1 MFDTLQERLGSIFE
15 GLTKRGA
22 LSEKDVSEAM
32 REVRR
37 ALLEADVALPV
48 ARAERLAI
56 NTPIQGSAA
65 DMIKRAMIDADAALT
80 EQVPSARIL
89 LQVHDELIIETA
101 AADVD
106 TTMQVVRDAMLS
118 AASVL
123 RVPMLV
129 DGNAGDS
136 WAEVH

>member
-1 MFDTLQERLGSIFE
+1 VRTLFGRRRLLP
-15 GLTKRGA
+15 GLQSQNRG
-22 LSEKDVSEAM
+22 E
-32 REVRR
+32 
-37 ALLEADVALPV
+37 V

-65 DMIKRAMIDADAALT
+65 DMIKRAMIDADLALA
-80 EQVPSARIL
+80 EKVPNARIL
-89 LQVHDELIIETA
+89 LQVHDELLVETDA
-101 AADVD
+101 GDVD
-106 TTMQVVRDAMLS
+106 ATMDVVREAMLS

-123 RVPMLV
+123 RVPMIV